1 MEPYTH
7 LAFSI
12 HDHTARIVLNR
23 PPVNALNREFIG
35 ELTAVSS
42 RLRTDD
48 SVYVVAL
55 SSALPVFCAGA
66 DLKERA
72 FLPDGDVGPAVREI
86 QSMVR
91 SWCAL
96 PQPLVVQIAGAAM
109 GGGLEFA
116 LAGDIIIASD
126 DAQLGFPE
134 LRLGIIPAAGG
145 TQLLARRTNLGVAK
159 KWIFT
164 GIKFSG
170 TQAARDGVVDTV
182 VDSSDIQTAFEH
194 IIASLSSQSPLAL
207 RQAKKAI
214 NEGFGLPLSEALD
227 VEHACYEPLIHTR
240 DRREALQ
247 AFLEKRE
254 PVWTG
259 T

>member
-1 MEPYTH
+1 MEPYNH
-7 LAFSI
+7 LSLTI
-12 HDHTARIVLNR
+12 DTHTARVVLSR
-23 PPVNALNREFIG
+23 PPVNALNREFVT
-35 ELTAVSS
+35 ELSKIASMLHINDAIHVVAVSS
-42 RLRTDD
+42 
-48 SVYVVAL
+48 S
-55 SSALPVFCAGA
+55 LPVFCAGA

-72 FLPDGDVGPAVREI
+72 FLPDGDVGSAVKYI
-86 QSMVR
+86 QAMVR

-96 PQPLVVQIAGAAM
+96 PQPVVVQINGAAM

-116 LAGDIIIASD
+116 LAGDIIIASE

-145 TQLLARRTNLGVAK
+145 TQLVTRRTNAGIAK
-159 KWIFT
+159 KWILT

-170 TQAARDGVVDTV
+170 SQAARDGVVDTAV
-182 VDSSDIQTAFEH
+182 SSSDLSAAFEH
-194 IIASLSSQSPLAL
+194 VIAALASQSPLAL

-214 NEGFGLPLSEALD
+214 NDGIGRSLD
-227 VEHACYEPLIHTR
+227 DAFDIEHSCYEPLIHTQ

-254 PVWTG
+254 PVWSG
-259 T
+259 R